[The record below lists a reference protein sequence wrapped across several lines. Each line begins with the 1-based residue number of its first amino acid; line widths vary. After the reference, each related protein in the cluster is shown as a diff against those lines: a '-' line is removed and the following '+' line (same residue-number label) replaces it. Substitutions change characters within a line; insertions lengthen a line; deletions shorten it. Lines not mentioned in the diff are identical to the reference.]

1 MLSALRRA
9 AARVRALFRAS
20 ALDRDLK
27 DELLAHTL
35 LLVEEN
41 LRRGM
46 SAAEA
51 ERSARLALGPS
62 LRLAEDHRAARGIP
76 FVDALRQDL
85 RYAFRTLRRDRGF
98 SMFAVLIVALGI
110 GASSVVFTLV
120 NALLLRPL
128 PFRHPEQLVWIA
140 NGGAEGDLSGQ
151 TLPVQPFLD
160 LRSQARSLSDVA
172 AFFAFYG
179 SGDRK
184 MTGEGEPERLT
195 AVPVSQGFFPLLGVR
210 PRLGRVFTNEEC
222 DQNLPVVVLGATFW
236 ARRFA
241 SDPEIVGSKVTLD
254 GKPYTVLG
262 VLPSSFDF
270 GSVFAPGRR
279 IDLFLPLP
287 LTAEVDSM
295 GNTLSV
301 IGRMRPGVSL
311 RQAQAELGALGP
323 PIATHRGRDGLA
335 FVATALREHVSGRLR
350 PALFLLVCAA
360 GVVMLIVCANL
371 SNLQLSRAASQQK
384 ELALRTALGA
394 GRGRLVRQMLTES
407 LLLSFGAA
415 LLGVA
420 LAAAGTRLLSRLDAI
435 VLPLREGVRLDFR
448 AVGVAVL
455 LALVTGIAVGLA
467 SALRVPDRTVQE
479 TLKEGG
485 RGSREGGRSR
495 WLRSVLVVAEVTFAC
510 VLLVCA
516 GLLVRSLV
524 RVLDVDLGFRP
535 EQAMALRLD
544 IGSAPTRA
552 LTNARWN
559 EVLRVVEE
567 LPGVQAAGLTD
578 ALPLGSNRSWS
589 AGAKGRSY
597 SLQHPPPDVFVRI
610 VSEGY
615 LRAMGI
621 PLRSGRDLSSR
632 DDATSRPVMLI
643 NETLARTLWPGQ
655 DAVGQTAIH
664 VDVDREVVG
673 VVADVRHLAP
683 DQGSGNEMY
692 LPIRQT
698 RDYSSIDLVV
708 KTAQSPAAL
717 DRALREALHTLEP
730 NLPQNG
736 VRTLESVVDR
746 AVSPRR
752 FLVMVLSG
760 FSAFALLL
768 ASLGIYAV
776 ISYSVQQRSHEIGL
790 RMALGASAAGV
801 ERQIVL
807 RSLRLAGFGMLIGG
821 LASWALSRTL
831 SGFLFGVSPTDP
843 ATFAAMLGILGIVA
857 GAAGYIP
864 ARQASRIDPLTALRA
879 E

>member
-1 MLSALRRA
+1 MVSALRRA
-9 AARVRALFRAS
+9 VERVRALFRAS
-20 ALDRDLK
+20 TLDRELE
-27 DELLAHTL
+27 DELLTHAS

-51 ERSARLALGPS
+51 ERSARRALGSP
-62 LRLAEDHRAARGIP
+62 LRIAEDHRETRGVP

-85 RYAFRTLRRDRGF
+85 RYACRTLRRDLGF
-98 SMFAVLIVALGI
+98 TTFAVLIVALGI
-110 GASSVVFTLV
+110 GASLTVFTLI

-128 PFRHPEQLVWIA
+128 PFSQPEQLVWIA

-151 TLPVQPFLD
+151 TVPVHPFLD
-160 LRSQARSLSDVA
+160 LRSRTRSLSEVA

-184 MTGEGEPERLT
+184 MTGEGEAERLT

-222 DQNLPVVVLGATFW
+222 DQNRAVALLSANFW

-241 SDPEIVGSKVTLD
+241 SDPGIVGRKVTLD

-262 VLPSSFDF
+262 VLPPSFDF

-287 LTAEVDSM
+287 LTDEVNSM
-295 GNTLSV
+295 GNTLSIV
-301 IGRMRPGVSL
+301 GRMRPGVSV
-311 RQAQAELGALGP
+311 RQVRSELGALGP
-323 PIATHRGRDGLA
+323 PIAAHHGRDGLT
-335 FVATALREHVSGRLR
+335 FVATALREQVSGRLR
-350 PALFLLVCAA
+350 PALLLLVGAA
-360 GVVMLIVCANL
+360 GVVLLIVCANL

-420 LAAAGTRLLSRLDAI
+420 LAAAGTRLLSRMDAI
-435 VLPLREGVRLDFR
+435 VLPLREGVRLDLR
-448 AVGVAVL
+448 AVGVAVIL
-455 LALVTGIAVGLA
+455 AVATGLALGLA
-467 SALRVPDRTVQE
+467 SAFRVPDRSVQD

-485 RGSREGGRSR
+485 RGSREGRRSQG
-495 WLRSVLVVAEVTFAC
+495 LRSALVVAEVTFAC

-516 GLLVRSLV
+516 GLLLRSLV
-524 RVLDVDLGFRP
+524 RVLRVDLGFRP
-535 EQAMALRLD
+535 EQAMALRMD
-544 IGSAPTRA
+544 VGSAPTRA
-552 LTNARWN
+552 QNNARLN
-559 EVLRVVEE
+559 EILRVVGE
-567 LPGVQAAGLTD
+567 LPGVEAAGLTD
-578 ALPLGSNRSWS
+578 ALPFGSNRSWS
-589 AGAKGRSY
+589 AGAKGQSY
-597 SLQHPPPDVFVRI
+597 SMQDPPPDVFVRI

-621 PLRSGRDLSSR
+621 PLRSGRDLTSR
-632 DDATSRPVMLI
+632 DDATSRPVMLV
-643 NETLARTLWPGQ
+643 NETLARALWPGQ

-698 RDYSSIDLVV
+698 GDYSSIDLVL
-708 KTAQSPAAL
+708 KSAQSPAAL
-717 DRALREALHTLEP
+717 GRSLREALRTLEP
-730 NLPQNG
+730 NLPQNE
-736 VRTLESVVDR
+736 VRPLEGLVDR

-752 FLVMVLSG
+752 FIVMVLTG

-776 ISYSVQQRSHEIGL
+776 ISYSVRQRSHEIGL

-807 RSLRLAGFGMLIGG
+807 HSLRLAAFGMLIGG

-843 ATFAAMLGILGIVA
+843 ATFAAMLGILGVVA
-857 GAAGYIP
+857 GVAGYLP

-879 E
+879 D